1 MLLDGGVRGGKRDD
15 YSDASHFI
23 NSASSCHTG
32 LRFGALVAAG
42 SHRLKASRF
51 MRTVISA

>member
-1 MLLDGGVRGGKRDD
+1 MRCGPVNG

-23 NSASSCHTG
+23 SSVSSCHTG

-42 SHRLKASRF
+42 SHRLKASCF
-51 MRTVISA
+51 MRTVI